1 MMNNKIVVSLL
12 CAGLLTACTSKQL
25 YESGQNFKKNECI
38 KNAVTESDHR
48 ACLNAEK
55 QSFEDYEKERKSVT
69 EK

>member
-55 QSFEDYEKERKSVT
+55 NHLKTMKKKENL
-69 EK
+69 